1 MTRQPFDVVRDTLEY
16 LHNSVSQFNNEKITT
31 EKNYVW
37 STKKLIALYL
47 YIEPYV
53 KIMRKKGFKKLHY
66 YDLFAGSGLYEI
78 YNKKMPGTPL
88 TPLTRI
94 KDGYVFDE
102 YVLADRDPQYINELK
117 KRAKIMLGQ
126 QKSQLRIENFD
137 FDDSIRHFFGTTY
150 RQVTDYFQN
159 GYLIVLDPFGFTVSW
174 SNLLRI
180 LQSGAVD
187 IFITFQTSQSE
198 RNKSIRHSEEKLT
211 EVFGNEKWRD
221 WNDHAKLYCN
231 QIEHVIAE
239 SGRSYKTEQIFV
251 DTDGSTSYHFIFA
264 SSADGAITPFRWI
277 KEKIDSIDI
286 NNLKSAFAG
295 ATRKGANI
303 DQW

>member
-1 MTRQPFDVVRDTLEY
+1 MARQPFDVVRDTLEY
-16 LHNSVSQFNNEKITT
+16 LHSSVAQFNNEKIVTD
-31 EKNYVW
+31 KNYVW

-53 KIMRKKGFKKLHY
+53 QIMRKKNFRKLHY

-94 KDGYVFDE
+94 KDGHVFDE
-102 YVLADRDPQYINELK
+102 YVFADINPSYVSELK
-117 KRAKIMLGQ
+117 RRSQIMLGQ
-126 QKSQLRIENFD
+126 QKSNLRVENFD
-137 FDDSIRHFFGTTY
+137 FDKSIRHFFGSNY
-150 RQVTDYFQN
+150 RQVKDYFEN

-174 SNLLRI
+174 TNLLRI

-198 RNKSIRHSEEKLT
+198 RNKSIRHSEDRLT
-211 EVFGNEKWRD
+211 KVFGNEKWRD
-221 WNDHAKLYCN
+221 WDDHARLYCT
-231 QIEHVIAE
+231 QIEHVISE
-239 SGRSYKTEQIFV
+239 SGHSYKTEQIFV
-251 DTDGSTSYHFIFA
+251 DTDGSNSYHFIFA
-264 SSADGAITPFRWI
+264 SSADGAIKPFRWI
-277 KEKIDSIDI
+277 KSKIDSISID
-286 NNLKSAFAG
+286 NLKSAFAG
-295 ATRKGANI
+295 ATKKGSNI